1 MEIVLYEKLG
11 TLPHFNPDLD
21 SEGATPP
28 QPVRELRALIG
39 EAEGLLIS
47 SPEYAHGLPGSM
59 KNALDWLVSGP
70 EPIGMPV
77 VLLNAAPN
85 GGEWA
90 QASLVETLQVMGFRL
105 LLDASRVA
113 PFLRQ
118 KLDGEGLRTDPESEA
133 TIRQSLDALAA
144 AIENGTSA
152 LE

>member
-1 MEIVLYEKLG
+1 MEIALYEKLG
-11 TLPHFNPDLD
+11 SLPHFNPDLD
-21 SEGATPP
+21 RDGSTPP
-28 QPVRELRALIG
+28 EPVRELRALIA
-39 EAEGLLIS
+39 EAAGVVIS
-47 SPEYAHGLPGSM
+47 SPEYAHGVPGSM

-70 EPIGMPV
+70 EPISKPV

-90 QASLVETLQVMGFRL
+90 QASLMETLQVMGFRL

-118 KLDGEGLRTDPESEA
+118 KLDGDGLLTDSESEA

-144 AIENGTSA
+144 AIGGVS
-152 LE
+152 LGP